1 MRADQDNRVSSFFRA
16 QLARVILQES
26 QLSSVFGEKSDA
38 RVADIGCGRG
48 YWLEYFASWNARSD
62 TLYGIERD
70 WERVESAR
78 RRVKRAHI
86 VAGDARDLP
95 WADASFDLVSQ
106 FVVFTSVL
114 DKADRLRI
122 GSEMLRVLKPQGR
135 ILWYDF
141 FAPNPYNR
149 GTKAVRRAEIATLF
163 PDCHIRLRLVT
174 LAPPLA
180 RFSLR
185 ISGRLAEAL
194 DRMPLLCTHYLAII
208 KRSLEEK

>member
-1 MRADQDNRVSSFFRA
+1 MSADPGDRAASFLRA
-16 QLARVILQES
+16 QLAKTILQEPELNS
-26 QLSSVFGEKSDA
+26 FFGEKSGA
-38 RVADIGCGRG
+38 RIADIGCGRG
-48 YWLEYFASWNARSD
+48 YWLEYFASWNRRSD

-70 WERVESAR
+70 WKRVGSSR
-78 RRVKRAHI
+78 MRLRRVNI

-95 WADASFDLVSQ
+95 WADASFDLLSQ

-114 DKADRLRI
+114 NKADRLRI
-122 GSEMLRVLKPQGR
+122 ASEMLRVLKPQGR

-149 GTKAVRRAEIATLF
+149 LTRAVRRAEIATLF
-163 PDCHIRLRLVT
+163 PDCHIKLRRVT

-185 ISGRLAEAL
+185 ISRKLAEAL
-194 DRMPLLCTHYLAII
+194 DRMPLLCTHYLAVV